1 MKDLYKTLGVAED
14 ADEASIKKTYRK
26 LAKEFHPDVTGG
38 DKKKTERFKEI
49 NEAYAVLGD
58 KQKRLEYDRLK
69 HAPVRPDG
77 MPEGFD
83 PEAFARTFGGGFG
96 AAGGRGARGGVQ
108 FSGDFVDLGDV
119 FSTLFGD
126 QVRGRG
132 GRAGGG
138 DSAVHGRGRPSR
150 GSDMLGSLDVTL
162 AEAALGTRRTVQT
175 GSGGEVEVQIPPGV
189 ESGGRLRV
197 PGQGGPAPQKNG
209 TPGDLFL
216 DINVAPDEH
225 LRRNGSDIELD
236 LPVSVSEAALGA
248 KVEVPTVEGRVT
260 LSVPPGTSSGARLR
274 LRGRGVKRSDGTRG
288 DQFCRVEIV
297 VPKLRPEDA
306 EIRKLFEEI
315 ARRSAGTSVRSF

>member
-14 ADEASIKKTYRK
+14 ADDTTVKKTYRK

-58 KQKRLEYDRLK
+58 KQKRAEYDRLK

-83 PEAFARTFGGGFG
+83 PESFARTFGGGFG
-96 AAGGRGARGGVQ
+96 GGGRGARGGVQ
-108 FSGDFVDLGDV
+108 FSGDFVDLGDI
-119 FSTLFGD
+119 FSSLFGE
-126 QVRGRG
+126 QARARG
-132 GRAGGG
+132 GRAGGA
-138 DSAVHGRGRPSR
+138 DPFAQARVRPSR
-150 GSDMLGSLDVTL
+150 GSDMLGTLDVSF
-162 AEAALGTRRTVQT
+162 AEAALGTRRTVHT
-175 GSGGEVEVQIPPGV
+175 GSGAEVEVAVPPGV

-197 PGQGGPAPQKNG
+197 PSQGAPSPQKG
-209 TPGDLFL
+209 GAPGDLYL
-216 DINVAPDEH
+216 DINVNPDRY
-225 LRRNGSDIELD
+225 LRRNGGDIELD

-260 LSVPPGTSSGARLR
+260 LTIPPGTSSGSRLR
-274 LRGRGVKRSDGTRG
+274 LRGRGVKKSDGTRG
-288 DQFCRVEIV
+288 DQVCRVEII
-297 VPKLRPEDA
+297 VPKLRAEDT

-315 ARRSAGTSVRSF
+315 ARHTAGSSVRSF